1 MDEIIRTLTN
11 YNIEMQISTDVVHDE
26 LVIVR
31 FIKKKW
37 PYYYEQWR
45 KEIKFS
51 RFEMMKMKIGWEVV
65 LKRELDDFIEELRG
79 ENIGSYGKTFIL

>member
-1 MDEIIRTLTN
+1 MDELIRTLTN

-26 LVIVR
+26 LLTVR

-37 PYYYEQWR
+37 PYYYDTYA

-51 RFEMMKMKIGWEVV
+51 RFEMMRMKIGWEFV
-65 LKRELDDFIEELRG
+65 LKRALDEFIEELRG
-79 ENIGSYGKTFIL
+79 EN